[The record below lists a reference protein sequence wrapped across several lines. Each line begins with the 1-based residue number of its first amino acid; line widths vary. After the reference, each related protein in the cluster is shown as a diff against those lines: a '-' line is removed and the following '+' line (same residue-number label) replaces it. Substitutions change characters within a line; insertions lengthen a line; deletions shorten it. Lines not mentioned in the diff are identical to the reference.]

1 MLALDLDLNTQVQCF
16 VFFFNLS
23 CDWLL
28 CTETW
33 WFAHSFNDY
42 CGQIQVYL
50 GEQPD
55 YLLETKWRGIGF
67 GENERESSCITVSK
81 ETVGRKEG
89 TMCWKHVQYVQFR
102 RFNLLLQGANSLK
115 SRKSFANLSAG
126 LGKSHIGLWSNGL
139 IEAKNEQ
146 RGEWQCQNA
155 ITQRRKPR
163 YISSY

>member
-1 MLALDLDLNTQVQCF
+1 MLALDLDLNTQVQYF
-16 VFFFNLS
+16 VFFLILS

-33 WFAHSFNDY
+33 WFAH
-42 CGQIQVYL
+42 CGQIQVHL

-67 GENERESSCITVSK
+67 GENERESLCITLSK

-89 TMCWKHVQYVQFR
+89 TMCWKHMYSMYSSGGLTSCYKEPTASSQERVLPTWAPDLAKVT
-102 RFNLLLQGANSLK
+102 
-115 SRKSFANLSAG
+115 SAYG
-126 LGKSHIGLWSNGL
+126 QMDWY
-139 IEAKNEQ
+139 EQENEQ